1 MRVQRAI
8 AYRQPASSTCYK
20 YRGFQFEL
28 DLARAATVAQDKAA
42 DVVIVLEAEV
52 VVVAGT
58 MARAII
64 EDATPTQY
72 A

>member
-1 MRVQRAI
+1 MAI
-8 AYRQPASSTCYK
+8 TYRQPASSTCYK
-20 YRGFQFEL
+20 YRGFQFGL
-28 DLARAATVAQDKAA
+28 DLARAVTVAQDEAA

-58 MARAII
+58 MVGAII